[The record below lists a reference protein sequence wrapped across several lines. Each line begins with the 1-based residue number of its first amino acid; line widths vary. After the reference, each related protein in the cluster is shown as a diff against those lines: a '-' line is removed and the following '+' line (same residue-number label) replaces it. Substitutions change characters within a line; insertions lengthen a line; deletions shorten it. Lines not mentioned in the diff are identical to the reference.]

1 MQHADFII
9 VAIIHRGYFFK
20 ECTLAVIVI
29 FKKKTENWMKEYDK
43 SGDRE
48 LETRGPPVAA
58 RGTQRSF
65 KGCQQNNKQL
75 IF

>member
-1 MQHADFII
+1 MQNADFII

-20 ECTLAVIVI
+20 ECTLAVIV
-29 FKKKTENWMKEYDK
+29 FKKKTENWIKECDK
-43 SGDRE
+43 SGERE
-48 LETRGPPVAA
+48 LDTRGPPVAA